1 MAYELYKTV
10 KPFDKYFDDWD
21 RENKDLSQELK
32 QHIYDKY
39 LLKCKVFQR
48 DSFTCQNSQCVSAA
62 NGLEG
67 DDAKLTLHHIRWRK
81 DGGGN
86 SHTNGVTLCK
96 PCHDGYHRAKRALIF
111 LDAKHLPNR
120 LRGRTFKL
128 KKVEKLDWKQIKFEM
143 NKLRKTLKYEHGISL
158 SVTQMNL
165 LMKFLTIPYTEWD
178 D

>member
-48 DSFTCQNSQCVSAA
+48 DSFACQNSQCEWHKSP
-62 NGLEG
+62 
-67 DDAKLTLHHIRWRK
+67 LTLHHIRWRK

-96 PCHDGYHRAKRALIF
+96 TCHDGYHRAKRALIF
-111 LDAKHLPNR
+111 PDAKYLPNR

-128 KKVEKLDWKQIKFEM
+128 EKVEKLDWKQIKFEM
-143 NKLRKTLKYEHGISL
+143 NKLRKTLKYSHGIRL
-158 SVTQMNL
+158 STNQMRL
-165 LMKFLTIPYTEWD
+165 LMRFLTIPYTEWD